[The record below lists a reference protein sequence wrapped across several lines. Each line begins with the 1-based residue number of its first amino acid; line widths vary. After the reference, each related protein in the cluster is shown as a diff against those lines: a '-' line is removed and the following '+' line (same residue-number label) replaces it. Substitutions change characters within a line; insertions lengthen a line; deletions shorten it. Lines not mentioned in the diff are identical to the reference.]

1 LVFGV
6 IAMRKIAVVALA
18 LAAGLIAGAPKAAF
32 ADLYTISNCSTGLGC
47 GSGNDLGTITTKNIT
62 GGVEV
67 SIQLTAGNFFQGTGN
82 PSIMWSLSN
91 NSSVQIDGVTNYT
104 GYLPA
109 SGSILSAGSHSPDG
123 IGTYTYGIVWG
134 GCTSPP
140 TATCNG
146 AAKANPNQKLVFDL
160 IAQGTNTLTT
170 ANFIPG
176 TAVPAGITTSP
187 LYFGLDLGRGCTV
200 GDSGKLSCAATGF
213 AGATLTAVPGPVLG
227 AGLPGLIAACM
238 GVVVFARRRR
248 QRFA

>member
-1 LVFGV
+1 MKKLLW
-6 IAMRKIAVVALA
+6 AAVALGA
-18 LAAGLIAGAPKAAF
+18 GIFLAGVDTAK

-47 GSGNDLGTITTKNIT
+47 GTGNDLGTITTANIT

-67 SIQLTAGNFFQGTGN
+67 TIQLTTGNFFQGTGN

-91 NSSVQIDGVTNYT
+91 NSSVTINGITNYT

-109 SGSILSAGSHSPDG
+109 SGSTLSAGSHSPDG

-134 GCTSPP
+134 GCTNPP

-146 AAKANPNQKLVFDL
+146 ASKDNPNQKLVFDL

-187 LYFGLDLGRGCTV
+187 LFFGLDLGTGCTV
-200 GDSGKLSCAATGF
+200 STSCAATGF
-213 AGATLTAVPGPVLG
+213 AGATATPVPAPALG

-238 GVVVFARRRR
+238 GLVVFARRRR
-248 QRFA
+248 SRSA